1 MSNRLDDLETRVA
14 AIEGQQERQRRA
26 IDSWTDLHL
35 ELANEARLQQ
45 TRHDEVLRRID
56 GHDRTLAD
64 VLGRLGT
71 RGLVAALV
79 AFLLHLASTNLWRF
93 QRPAA
98 PVSHPRTEAPAP

>member
-1 MSNRLDDLETRVA
+1 MSDLESRVA
-14 AIEGQQERQRRA
+14 ALEGQVERQRAA

-35 ELANEARLQQ
+35 ELAAEAKRSQ

-71 RGLVAALV
+71 RGLVVGLL
-79 AFLLHLASTNLWRF
+79 AFLLHLASANLWRF
-93 QRPAA
+93 QKPAA
-98 PVSHPRTEAPAP
+98 HVSHPRTEASR